1 MYCPRCSTINNPD
14 QKFCRQCGLPF
25 AALRIALAGDYD
37 DAIEKLRKGES
48 ALGGGVL
55 TLCIFIGIAIANVLL
70 SYFFDRS
77 PNYITALI
85 NIILGLVFALPALLV
100 GLKRI
105 RSSKSLLENPNAE
118 PRLQSEGPVIQLPK
132 AAVTDR
138 SISAPHFP
146 DSVTEQTTMDLK
158 PPEHAR

>member
-25 AALRIALAGDYD
+25 AALRVALAGDYD
-37 DAIEKLRKGES
+37 DAMQKLEKGES

-55 TLCIFIGIAIANVLL
+55 TLCIFIGVAIASVVL

-77 PNYITALI
+77 PNYATALI
-85 NIILGLVFALPALLV
+85 NIILGLVFGLPAILV

-105 RSSKSLLENPNAE
+105 RSSKSLLENQDAA
-118 PRLQSEGPVIQLPK
+118 PRLQAEDPVIQLPK
-132 AAVTDR
+132 AAITDR
-138 SISAPHFP
+138 SISAPHFYE
-146 DSVTEQTTMDLK
+146 SVTEHTTIDLK
-158 PPEHAR
+158 PPEQAR

>member
-1 MYCPRCSTINNPD
+1 MYCPRCSTLNNLD

-25 AALRIALAGDYD
+25 AALRVALAGNYD
-37 DAIEKLRKGES
+37 DAIEKLKKGEN

-55 TLCIFIGIAIANVLL
+55 TLCIFIVVAIANVLL
-70 SYFFDRS
+70 SYFFDFT

-85 NIILGLVFALPALLV
+85 NLILGLVFGLPAMMI

-105 RSSKSLLENPNAE
+105 RISKSLLEDQNAT
-118 PRLQSEGPVIQLPK
+118 PHLQSEEPVIQLPK
-132 AAVTDR
+132 AAITDR
-138 SISAPHFP
+138 SISAPPVP
-146 DSVTEQTTMDLK
+146 DSVTEHTTMDLK